1 MRMSDSSARA
11 ASDADLARIA
21 QFNDTA
27 TAFADDV
34 TLQELI
40 EARVA
45 TQSEATAVIC
55 DHDPAF
61 GAATLSYAQLN
72 RKANQLAHLLRA
84 QGVGP
89 GQVVAL
95 AVERSFAM
103 IIGILGILK
112 AGGAYL
118 PVSPQ
123 DPAQRISYLL
133 SDGGARLLLVQGAGV
148 RRLAFGGRVVNL
160 DDPGSYRGSAAN
172 PPIENSPQ
180 DLAYL

>member
-55 DHDPAF
+55 DHHPAF
-61 GAATLSYAQLN
+61 CAATLSYAPLN
-72 RKANQLAHLLRA
+72 RNANQLAHLLPAPRVRA
-84 QGVGP
+84 

-95 AVERSFAM
+95 SVARSLAPV
-103 IIGILGILK
+103 IG
-112 AGGAYL
+112 
-118 PVSPQ
+118 
-123 DPAQRISYLL
+123 
-133 SDGGARLLLVQGAGV
+133 
-148 RRLAFGGRVVNL
+148 
-160 DDPGSYRGSAAN
+160 
-172 PPIENSPQ
+172 
-180 DLAYL
+180 